1 MTVTYEAIY
10 STTLGSAQASVT
22 LNSFSGYTDL
32 FLTTSASTTSSGNS
46 GRVDVTVNGDT
57 GSNYSFTRM
66 AGDGSSAFSY
76 RRSNQTSF
84 AELANSTSGN
94 FFPMQLQFMNY
105 ANTTTNKTVLQNA
118 FVSASFRREVG
129 VGLWRSTAAITSI
142 TLTAFGTT
150 FVAGSNFSIYGIKA
164 E

>member
-1 MTVTYEAIY
+1 MTATYEAIA
-10 STTLGSAQASVT
+10 TETLGSAQASVT
-22 LNSFSGYTDL
+22 FNSFSGYTDL
-32 FLTTSASTTSSGNS
+32 FLTTSTSTTSSANS
-46 GRVDVTVNGDT
+46 GRVDVIVNSDT
-57 GSNYSFTRM
+57 GSNYSFTRLY
-66 AGDGSSAFSY
+66 GDGSSASSY
-76 RRSNQTSF
+76 RRSNQTAF
-84 AELANSTSGN
+84 AELTNSTSGN

-129 VGLWRSTAAITSI
+129 VGLWRNTAAITSI

-150 FVAGSNFSIYGIKA
+150 FVTGSTFSLYGIKA